1 VAGGIL
7 KNNSIGSV
15 INPPPPAMVS
25 TIPATLATTKSTW
38 EPKDQMSFTGIPT
51 IVRGY
56 ICLMQLNL
64 SNNII
69 TLLKN
74 TANFNDKY
82 IYYEH
87 D

>member
-1 VAGGIL
+1 
-7 KNNSIGSV
+7 
-15 INPPPPAMVS
+15 
-25 TIPATLATTKSTW
+25 
-38 EPKDQMSFTGIPT
+38 MSFTGIPT